1 MRPLLDISQLNVR
14 FSTADGEVAAVRD
27 VDLQLRTGE
36 CLGIVGE
43 SGSGK
48 SQIFLAALGLLA
60 RNGRVDGAARFDDVP
75 LVGGNPADLRRIRG
89 ARIGMIFQ
97 DPMTSLAP
105 HLTIGEQ
112 LTEVLLVHRGIDRRS
127 ANHRAH
133 EQLERVRISDAATRL
148 AQYPHE
154 LSGGMRQRVMIAM
167 ALLCDPQ
174 LVIADEPT
182 TALDVTVQA
191 EILALFRELRSTTRL
206 TLVVISHDAGVIAEL
221 CDRVAVMYAGRIVE
235 EAPVD
240 AIFTK
245 PRHPYTQGLLAAVPR
260 IDGVLDGP
268 MQTIPGQPP
277 SLLERS
283 PGCSFAARCPRVSDR
298 CRFERPDL
306 RATDTPAQL
315 FACHH
320 PLSEWRQ

>member
-1 MRPLLDISQLNVR
+1 MRPLLDISRLNVR
-14 FSTADGEVAAVRD
+14 FSTPEGEVAAVRD
-27 VDLQLRTGE
+27 VDLQLRAGE

-60 RNGRVDGAARFDDVP
+60 RNGVVEGAAWFDDVA
-75 LVGGNPADLRRIRG
+75 LVGGDRADLRRIRG

-112 LTEVLLVHRGIDRRS
+112 LSEVLRFHRGLDRRS
-127 ANHRAH
+127 ANDRAR
-133 EQLERVRISDAATRL
+133 EQLERVHIGDAATRL
-148 AQYPHE
+148 GQYPHE

-167 ALLCDPQ
+167 ALLCEPQ

-191 EILALFRELRSTTRL
+191 EILALFRELRSTSRL

-221 CDRVAVMYAGRIVE
+221 CDRVAVMYAGRVVE
-235 EAPVD
+235 DAAVD

-260 IDGVLDGP
+260 IDGALDGP
-268 MQTIPGQPP
+268 MQTVPGQPP
-277 SLLERS
+277 SLLERT
-283 PGCSFAARCPRVSDR
+283 PGCSFAARCPRVGDR
-298 CRFERPDL
+298 CRLERPNL
-306 RATDTPAQL
+306 RATDTATHL

-320 PLSEWRQ
+320 PVSEWRL